1 MSNTNC
7 LKGMQCPNGD
17 CGSFGPYRI
26 GVTTVAEMWDDGS
39 DGTED
44 MEFEDA
50 SYCQCVMCSHE
61 GSVSNFRLS
70 TRRKHE

>member
-7 LKGMQCPNGD
+7 LKGMQCPNED

-26 GVTTVAEMWDDGS
+26 AVTAVAEMWDDGP
-39 DGTED
+39 DDPGYP
-44 MEFEDA
+44 EFTDH
-50 SYCQCVMCSHE
+50 SHCQCVMCSHE